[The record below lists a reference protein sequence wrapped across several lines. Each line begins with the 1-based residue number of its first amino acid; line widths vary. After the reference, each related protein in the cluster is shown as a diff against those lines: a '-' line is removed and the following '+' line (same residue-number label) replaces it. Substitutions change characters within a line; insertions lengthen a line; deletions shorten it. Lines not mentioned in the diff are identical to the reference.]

1 MSGGCGLGCLAAA
14 DVGGGDFGFW
24 RLRRI
29 LGCPAAADAGCGD
42 FGFWRLRRILG
53 CLAAADAVDTSG
65 SGGGGCGL
73 RRLGCLARLLWRLG
87 CLEAD
92 GGGGCFGELG
102 AWRCGCGGDL
112 GVWRWT
118 AAAETW
124 VSGGGGDL
132 GVLWLRKWLG
142 ILVVA
147 SEVWVSGDCCGGEA
161 FVSGGCGG
169 DLLLDLHMSL
179 FYRQSHIILT

>member
-1 MSGGCGLGCLAAA
+1 MWWRLLWVLAAAAAAAETWVSGGCGNGL
-14 DVGGGDFGFW
+14 GFW
-24 RLRRI
+24 
-29 LGCPAAADAGCGD
+29 
-42 FGFWRLRRILG
+42 
-53 CLAAADAVDTSG
+53 
-65 SGGGGCGL
+65 
-73 RRLGCLARLLWRLG
+73 RLLWRLG